1 MPASYS
7 IGRVLKAMLISLA
20 LAGTGGCAHLSW
32 EPLPADGSHPPDTSS
47 PDIASDGFGRALAW
61 WSRAMEGT
69 PAQRE
74 SMLRNA
80 RQDRSAWR
88 VAMLRSLPGV
98 GDGESPAAAQDAL
111 RALLKRG
118 LRDEEEAITRIRVA
132 ELDHAQACQ
141 AEAADLRTRLGRI
154 IEIERDMGHG
164 R

>member
-1 MPASYS
+1 
-7 IGRVLKAMLISLA
+7 MLTSLA
-20 LAGTGGCAHLSW
+20 LAGATGCAHLNW
-32 EPLPADGSHPPDTSS
+32 EPLSAEGVHPVEASTPDNGSDGS
-47 PDIASDGFGRALAW
+47 GRALAW
-61 WSRAMEGT
+61 WSRAMEAT

-98 GDGESPAAAQDAL
+98 GDDESPAAAQDAL
-111 RALLKRG
+111 RALIKRG

-141 AEAADLRTRLGRI
+141 AEASDLRTRLGRI